1 MLYEHILICA
11 IGFRN
16 LCRHKNRVRF
26 VRSFV
31 ARPRYRG
38 DDMGFKASEMNSANS
53 KWVQILSDV
62 VSYLTSQDDL
72 ESGITRIDAQFE
84 ERIRDSLIVE

>member
-1 MLYEHILICA
+1 
-11 IGFRN
+11 
-16 LCRHKNRVRF
+16 
-26 VRSFV
+26 
-31 ARPRYRG
+31 
-38 DDMGFKASEMNSANS
+38 MGFKASEMNSANS